1 MLNRQAEEIS
11 RRLIREDKR
20 LEKLETKEGPGA
32 SQVAI
37 SAFSLLPQL
46 RGLWAMNAVDDGGD
60 VFDFSEQDR
69 VLTYNGNPTFNVD
82 GLAPYIELDG
92 VGDYLS
98 RGDEAG
104 LDILGTESFVHADIQ
119 GLTFGGW
126 YWFDDA
132 LGNLETLIS
141 KWGGAGQFAYR
152 LVRLAA
158 NGFIRLNVSTDGA
171 ALVNATSTIAPAIDT
186 WFFAVGRFIPSTEL
200 AVFLNYT
207 QYTNIVGVPA
217 SIFNSNG
224 DLQIGATNAGARLTG
239 RASISF
245 LCAAALSDTI
255 IRTIFQSTRA
265 LYGV

>member
-1 MLNRQAEEIS
+1 MLNRQTEEIS
-11 RRLIREDKR
+11 RRLISDDKR

-46 RGLWAMNAVDDGGD
+46 RGLWAMSTVNEGGN
-60 VFDFSEQDR
+60 VYDFSEQDR
-69 VLTYNGNPTFNVD
+69 VLSDNGNPTYNVD

-98 RGDEAG
+98 RVDEAG
-104 LDILGTESFVHADIQ
+104 LDITGTESFVHPDIQ

-126 YWFDDA
+126 YWFDNA

-141 KWGGAGQFAYR
+141 KWAGVGQYAYR
-152 LVRLAA
+152 LIRVAA
-158 NGFIRLNVSTDGA
+158 SGFIRLQLSGDGTA
-171 ALVNATSTIAPAIDT
+171 VDVATSTIAPDVDT
-186 WFFAVGRFIPSTEL
+186 WFFAVGRFEPSTEL

-207 QYTNIVGVPA
+207 KYTNTVGIPA
-217 SIFNSNG
+217 SVFNSNA
-224 DLQIGATNAGARLTG
+224 DLQIGASLAAGRLTG
-239 RASISF
+239 RASINF
-245 LCAAALSDTI
+245 LCAAYLSDTI